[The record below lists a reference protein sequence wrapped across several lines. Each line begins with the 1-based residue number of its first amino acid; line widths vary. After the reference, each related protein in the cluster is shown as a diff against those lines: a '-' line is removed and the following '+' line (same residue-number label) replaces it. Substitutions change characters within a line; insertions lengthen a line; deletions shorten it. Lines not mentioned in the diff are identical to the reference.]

1 MLHLRFKKK
10 ADSLVT
16 FTAVREDGTSTSTSI
31 GAHAGFGPVHDLSHY
46 AVETSMGLANGFLGL
61 LAAGRNFE
69 DFASRAKDWL
79 PKEALV
85 AEALAGQLSQ
95 DSMTGNPL
103 DLEAFNWA
111 VADALSRGP
120 VKCEAPVLSAGQ
132 LAAMHARLAGLRH
145 QWDAVAIGDTLELA
159 F

>member
-1 MLHLRFKKK
+1 MLRLRFKKK
-10 ADSLVT
+10 ADSTVT
-16 FTAVREDGTSTSTSI
+16 LTAVRQNGTSTSTSI

-46 AVETSMGLANGFLGL
+46 AVEAQMGFANGFLGL

-69 DFASRAKDWL
+69 DFNNRAKDWL

-85 AEALAGQLSQ
+85 SEAISGQLSQ

-103 DLEAFNWA
+103 DLETFNWS
-111 VADALSRGP
+111 VADALSRGS
-120 VKCEAPVLSAGQ
+120 VKCEAPALEAAQ
-132 LAAMHARLAGLRH
+132 LAAMHARLADLRR